1 MKMIDKR
8 FSHSVMC
15 NTNGSGETCQSE
27 NWERQTRGVTKGR
40 VLELTGSWLL
50 PLSSYVILSKL
61 IPFPQP
67 LFLAGSLVSKSYC
80 EHSSGLINI
89 DN

>member
-1 MKMIDKR
+1 MA
-8 FSHSVMC
+8 V
-15 NTNGSGETCQSE
+15 GETCWSE

-50 PLSSYVILSKL
+50 TLSSYVTLSKL
-61 IPFPQP
+61 IPFSQP
-67 LFLAGSLVSKSYC
+67 LFLVGSLVSKNYS